1 MHDFSTAVRAGS
13 VTVTGEIDMETAPVL
28 REALAEAAAAPG
40 PLVVDLSAV
49 TFLDSAGVAALF
61 DHVADDLEVIVRRG
75 SIIARVLDVTGL
87 GFAATVRHAAG
98 R

>member
-1 MHDFSTAVRAGS
+1 MHDFSTAVRAGC
-13 VTVTGEIDMETAPVL
+13 VTVTGEIDMETAPAL
-28 REALAEAAAAPG
+28 REALATAAAAPG

-61 DHVADDLEVIVRRG
+61 DHVADDLEVIVRPG

-87 GFAATVRHAAG
+87 GFAATVRHAAD